1 MIGSKRHLLAALPV
15 AFFAFMPSLHAG
27 EIEDRNTANA
37 VAFYEM
43 VFNDKDVD
51 GAITQFIGDEYIQHN
66 PVAPDG
72 IEGFRTAISGW
83 LAADPSIHAEIIRTV
98 AEDDLVVL
106 HVRSTSAQGERAV
119 MDIFRFDD
127 NGKVVEHWD
136 VAQPVPAEM
145 PHDNT
150 MF

>member
-1 MIGSKRHLLAALPV
+1 MTGPKRLLLAALPIT
-15 AFFAFMPSLHAG
+15 FFALMPPVHAG

-37 VAFYEM
+37 IAFYEM

-66 PVAPDG
+66 PFAPDG
-72 IEGFRTAISGW
+72 IEGFRTAITGW
-83 LAADPSIHAEIIRTV
+83 LASDPSIHAEIVRTV
-98 AEDDLVVL
+98 AEDDMVVL
-106 HVRSTSAQGERAV
+106 HVRSTSAQGEQAV

-127 NGKVVEHWD
+127 QGKVVEHWD
-136 VAQPVPAEM
+136 VVQPVPAEI

>member
-1 MIGSKRHLLAALPV
+1 MNRFKSGLLIPV
-15 AFFAFMPSLHAG
+15 LATFLATIQPAHAG

-51 GAITQFIGDEYIQHN
+51 GAITKYIGDEYIQHN

-83 LAADPSIHAEIIRTV
+83 LASDPSIHAEIVRTI

-127 NGKVVEHWD
+127 NGKVIEHWD
-136 VAQPVPAEM
+136 VVQPVPATSANN
-145 PHDNT
+145 NT